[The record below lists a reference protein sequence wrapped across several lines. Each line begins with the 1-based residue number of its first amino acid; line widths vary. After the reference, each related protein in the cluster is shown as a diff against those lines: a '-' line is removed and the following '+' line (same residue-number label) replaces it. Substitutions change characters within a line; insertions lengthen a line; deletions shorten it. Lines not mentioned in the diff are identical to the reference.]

1 MFCTAYFIL
10 GKVLVT
16 VFYWSQCPFIDGHF
30 RPTFRGLFGLI
41 KLYTRFVVVSE
52 LAMTHLG
59 HSKSL
64 TLGLK
69 TTETLLLNSQ
79 NVCDLISL
87 HSDTNKSVFDWC
99 KEGNAKKMDA
109 LLTRENI
116 NSKDE
121 QVLGCWAY
129 EGIFLKGLLVSFCF
143 LCNFFFF
150 SCICI
155 PFQHSYIWALSFFFF
170 WQGHSPPSQKSSAC
184 LLICI
189 CYS

>member
-1 MFCTAYFIL
+1 M
-10 GKVLVT
+10 
-16 VFYWSQCPFIDGHF
+16 
-30 RPTFRGLFGLI
+30 
-41 KLYTRFVVVSE
+41 VVSE

-116 NSKDE
+116 NSKDK
-121 QVLGCWAY
+121 QVLGR
-129 EGIFLKGLLVSFCF
+129 
-143 LCNFFFF
+143 
-150 SCICI
+150 
-155 PFQHSYIWALSFFFF
+155 
-170 WQGHSPPSQKSSAC
+170 
-184 LLICI
+184 
-189 CYS
+189 